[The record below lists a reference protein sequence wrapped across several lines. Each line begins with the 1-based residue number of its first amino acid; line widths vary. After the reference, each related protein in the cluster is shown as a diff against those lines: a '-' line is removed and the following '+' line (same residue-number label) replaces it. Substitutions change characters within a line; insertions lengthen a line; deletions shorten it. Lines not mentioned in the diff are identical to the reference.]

1 MGLRVAAFL
10 LCTVLLPA
18 AAQALDVPPL
28 RGRVNDL
35 AGMLSPQAAQALETE
50 LAALERTDSTQ
61 IVVLTVKSLE
71 GEALEEYSIKVAEQ
85 WKIGQKGLDNGAIL
99 LVARNDRKIRIEVGR
114 GLEGKLTDLMTG
126 RIIRHE
132 IIPHFKDGDYSG
144 GIETGVRALIA
155 AAKGEYTASDKPGTS
170 RDDGDGGTPLFV
182 IGIVFLIV
190 ISIIGKI
197 SKILS
202 GAAGAVGLPIAGA
215 IFLPAVGLPMLLIL
229 AGVGLVAGL
238 IIPMLA
244 GMSGGGFMGGGFGG
258 FGGGSSGGDGGFSGG
273 GGDFGGGGA
282 SDSW

>member
-1 MGLRVAAFL
+1 MGLRVAAFI
-10 LCTVLLPA
+10 LCTFLLPA

-35 AGMLSPQAAQALETE
+35 AGMLSPQAAQALESE
-50 LAALERTDSTQ
+50 LAALERSDSTQ

-71 GEALEEYSIKVAEQ
+71 GEVLEEYSIKVAEQ

-132 IIPHFKDGDYSG
+132 IIPHFKEGDYSG

-155 AAKGEYTASDKPGTS
+155 AAKGEYTASDKPASS
-170 RDDGDGGTPLFV
+170 RDEGDGGTPLFV
-182 IGIVFLIV
+182 IGIILLVLISV
-190 ISIIGKI
+190 IGKI

-202 GAAGAVGLPIAGA
+202 GVTGAVGLPIAGA
-215 IFLPAVGLPMLLIL
+215 LFLPAVGLPMIL
-229 AGVGLVAGL
+229 GLAAAGFIAGLV
-238 IIPMLA
+238 IPMLA

-273 GGDFGGGGA
+273 GGSFGGGGS